1 MCKQGSEI
9 KFCTCDE
16 DALKEPFW
24 RILRPS
30 EDYSKPMVVG
40 SFLPPWEIEKRKI
53 KRSNHVT
60 MVCDALNAG
69 TAFDFNYDPQD
80 GDLFELHTKEG
91 DILMFTAEQCLAVT
105 NDGPEFVIGWSYE
118 TAINLKNRRDLE
130 NLACGCVEEA

>member
-1 MCKQGSEI
+1 
-9 KFCTCDE
+9 
-16 DALKEPFW
+16 
-24 RILRPS
+24 
-30 EDYSKPMVVG
+30 
-40 SFLPPWEIEKRKI
+40 
-53 KRSNHVT
+53 
-60 MVCDALNAG
+60 MVCDALNVG